1 MSTSLFVARHS
12 RLATRE
18 MAKGR
23 QPSPALSSRLIFA
36 DMNVRA
42 IQLGFLRCDRVLR
55 DRAIQL
61 GFLRCDRV
69 LRGLGHA
76 ELHDRL
82 CLDLDWFAGLRV
94 ASHASLAVRLH
105 QASES
110 GHNEY
115 SVLLGLF
122 DRNVSEVLK
131 KRCCSLVVGAEFL
144 GQMTSELGFGHT

>member
-1 MSTSLFVARHS
+1 
-12 RLATRE
+12 

-23 QPSPALSSRLIFA
+23 YVHRPSLPACFSRTRVSVLHLLA
-36 DMNVRA
+36 DKNVRA
-42 IQLGFLRCDRVLR
+42 TLCLLG
-55 DRAIQL
+55 
-61 GFLRCDRV
+61 CDRV

-82 CLDLDWFAGLRV
+82 RLDLDWFAGLRV

-115 SVLLGLF
+115 PVLLGLF
-122 DRNVSEVLK
+122 YRNVTEVL
-131 KRCCSLVVGAEFL
+131 R
-144 GQMTSELGFGHT
+144 SEEHT